1 MLRGAASPLPVDG
14 RTLTLCLHCFLL
26 QGTVSILAHSLGTVL
41 CYDILCHQQEAW
53 ASPRARSP
61 SRPVPMPLPA
71 LPAAQQ
77 QAEAG
82 QEGGAEEAPID
93 LTADSPT
100 AALQQELARLRAE
113 NQRLRLRLDLVQ
125 GSAADA
131 EAADGEPD
139 AGGEGSPG
147 ALVESPAQGQRSA
160 AGDHDAEERER
171 YPPRLLFT

>member
-1 MLRGAASPLPVDG
+1 M
-14 RTLTLCLHCFLL
+14 
-26 QGTVSILAHSLGTVL
+26 SILAHSLGTVL

-71 LPAAQQ
+71 STAAQQ
-77 QAEAG
+77 RPDQAEAG

-100 AALQQELARLRAE
+100 AVLRQELARLRAE
-113 NQRLRLRLDLVQ
+113 NQRLRLRLDLAQ

-139 AGGEGSPG
+139 AGGEGSPR
-147 ALVESPAQGQRSA
+147 ALVESPAQGQRSV
-160 AGDHDAEERER
+160 AGDDADERER